1 MENMNIM
8 KQTNW
13 HKKTNLDEE
22 KLFSF
27 IIENLKDSIK
37 TWDYFINWTKVDKN
51 INDIKIE
58 LNILNSLI
66 GSENFD
72 NDFTNLIKRYP
83 EIVKTFLPLLAVR
96 GDSINVISDL
106 DKGDFTE
113 KFYDFN
119 TSVLVSN
126 KQAIDYL
133 EYIHKSNLIKLFQ
146 DNRITD
152 FVDYVYGVEVGL
164 DSNGRKNR
172 GGTLMEN
179 VVEYMIT
186 TSVKDSKHIEFMPK
200 ANPNKIR
207 LEWGFDIKIEK
218 ASYNFDF
225 AIFNRRTNKLFV
237 IESNFFN
244 DGGSKLKSVCGEF
257 RSLHRSLKQQG
268 IGFIWITDGK
278 GWITTKNQL
287 WDAYKE
293 IDYLINLKLIEMG
306 LFNEIINS

>member
-1 MENMNIM
+1 M
-8 KQTNW
+8 KKCVWQDVNGLDDNSLFNYLI
-13 HKKTNLDEE
+13 KT
-22 KLFSF
+22 
-27 IIENLKDSIK
+27 LKDSIK
-37 TWDYFINWTKVDKN
+37 TWDYFINWDKVDKN
-51 INDIKIE
+51 ISDLKVE

-72 NDFTNLIKRYP
+72 EDFINLIKRYP

-106 DKGDFTE
+106 DKGDFNE
-113 KFYDFN
+113 KIYVFN
-119 TSVLVSN
+119 TSKTVSD
-126 KQAIDYL
+126 KQALDYL
-133 EYIHKSNLIKLFQ
+133 EYIYQSNLIKLFK

-172 GGTLMEN
+172 GGTLMES
-179 VVEYMIT
+179 VVEYMI
-186 TSVKDSKHIEFMPK
+186 SASIRDKKHLEFMPK

-207 LEWGFDIKIEK
+207 MEWGLDVKIEK

-225 AIFNRRTNKLFV
+225 AIYNNKTNKLFI

-257 RSLHRSLKQQG
+257 RSLHRTLKQQG

-287 WDAYKE
+287 WDTYNE

-306 LFNEIINS
+306 LFNAIIES

>member
-1 MENMNIM
+1 MKKLRWHNENSF
-8 KQTNW
+8 
-13 HKKTNLDEE
+13 DER
-22 KLFSF
+22 KFFNF

-37 TWDYFINWTKVDKN
+37 TWEYFVNWEKVEN
-51 INDIKIE
+51 NLNNIKIE

-72 NDFTNLIKRYP
+72 EDFVRLVKRYP

-96 GDSINVISDL
+96 GNSINVISDL
-106 DKGDFTE
+106 ERGDFNE
-113 KFYDFN
+113 KLYNFN
-119 TSVLVSN
+119 FDGKISDEKIL
-126 KQAIDYL
+126 DYL
-133 EYIHKSNLIKLFQ
+133 EYMHQSKLIKLFH

-179 VVEYMIT
+179 VVEFMIIQT
-186 TSVKDSKHIEFMPK
+186 IKDKNHIEFMPK
-200 ANPNKIR
+200 ANLNKIKK
-207 LEWGFDIKIEK
+207 EWGIEVKIEK
-218 ASYNFDF
+218 SSYNFDF
-225 AIFNRRTNKLFV
+225 ALLNKRTNKLFV

-257 RSLHRSLKQQG
+257 RSLSRTLKHQG
-268 IGFIWITDGK
+268 IGLIWVTDGK
-278 GWITTKNQL
+278 GWITAKNQL
-287 WDAYKE
+287 WDAFNE

-306 LFNEIINS
+306 YLNEIIES